1 VANPRTIARLESRI
15 LERAA
20 YCVEFEL
27 RDPRAGQITLTRVK
41 LTSDLASGKIFY
53 SVLGTEADKSKAA
66 HMLASAAGFIQR
78 KVARVLEM
86 RRVPHLTW
94 VFDDSIEEAARVDS
108 AIRAALER
116 DRRIQAEGAAPEPE
130 GDEGEDDA
138 DDADDGDDGDGFEQ
152 PDPAPPREA

>member
-1 VANPRTIARLESRI
+1 MANPRTIARLEARI

-27 RDPRAGQITLTRVK
+27 RDPRAGQITLTGVK
-41 LTSDLASGKIFY
+41 LSSDLSTGRIFY
-53 SVLGTEADKSKAA
+53 SVLGTEADKTKAA

-94 VFDDSIEEAARVDS
+94 VYDDSIEEAARVDA

-130 GDEGEDDA
+130 GDDGPEGVDMNEA
-138 DDADDGDDGDGFEQ
+138 AEDGFEE
-152 PDPAPPREA
+152 PDPTPPR

>member
-1 VANPRTIARLESRI
+1 MANPRTIARLEARI

-27 RDPRAGQITLTRVK
+27 RDPRAGQITLTGVK
-41 LTSDLASGKIFY
+41 LSSDLSTGKIFY
-53 SVLGTEADKSKAA
+53 SVLGTEADKTKAA

-94 VFDDSIEEAARVDS
+94 VYDDSIEEAARVDS

-116 DRRIQAEGAAPEPE
+116 DRRIQAEGSAPEDE
-130 GDEGEDDA
+130 GDDDEGETDE
-138 DDADDGDDGDGFEQ
+138 DGLEE
-152 PDPAPPREA
+152 PDPTPPREA